1 MANIPPIDLNLLRLF
16 DAVYRS
22 RNVSRAAEELGLS
35 QPAASQALSRLRLLL
50 RDPLFERVAGGV
62 RPTARSERLAHS
74 VQAGLALLE
83 AGLNEDES
91 FDPSTTSAELRLHL
105 SDIGEGR
112 FLPPLMTKFREIAP
126 NLRITA
132 RAWSHDAISE
142 ALDNGQLHFAL
153 GFLPTVGDTAHSEL
167 LTDRYQIFVR
177 ADHPVTQR
185 AVNGAL
191 SAEDIA
197 QLDFIAVRSHAQTQ
211 TILEMLHLD
220 PRIRLV
226 VSSFMALPPVIRATD
241 LAVLMPRQI
250 GIGLEPVGT
259 FALLEPALPQ
269 RDFSVALHWS
279 RRHAQNAML
288 RWARRIILDL
298 FSAPAEPGRPDPAQ
312 SQRTSLT

>member
-1 MANIPPIDLNLLRLF
+1 MANIDSIDLNLLRLF
-16 DAVYRS
+16 DAVYRT

-35 QPAASQALSRLRLLL
+35 QPATSQALTRLRLLL

-83 AGLNEDES
+83 AGLREGER
-91 FDPSTTSAELRLHL
+91 FDPATTDAELRLHL

-112 FLPPLMTKFREIAP
+112 FLPPLMTTFREIAP
-126 NLRITA
+126 NLRIVA
-132 RAWSHDAISE
+132 RAWPHETISE
-142 ALDNGQLHFAL
+142 ALDKGQLHFAL
-153 GFLPTVGDTAHSEL
+153 GFLPTVGDTAHAEMLS
-167 LTDRYQIFVR
+167 DRYQVFVR
-177 ADHPVTQR
+177 ADHPVTRQ
-185 AVNGAL
+185 AADGAL
-191 SAEDIA
+191 SAEA
-197 QLDFIAVRSHAQTQ
+197 VAKLDFVAVRSHAQTQ
-211 TILEMLHLD
+211 RMLEMLHLD

-226 VSSFMALPPVIRATD
+226 VSSFMALPPIIRATD

-250 GIGLEPVGT
+250 GLHLEPLGA

-288 RWARRIILDL
+288 RWAREVILGL
-298 FSAPAEPGRPDPAQ
+298 F
-312 SQRTSLT
+312 RTPPRTD

>member
-1 MANIPPIDLNLLRLF
+1 MANIGTIDLNLLRLF
-16 DAVYRS
+16 DAVYRT

-35 QPAASQALSRLRLLL
+35 QPATSQALTRLRLLL

-83 AGLNEDES
+83 AGLSEGENFE
-91 FDPSTTSAELRLHL
+91 PATTEAELRLHL

-112 FLPPLMTKFREIAP
+112 FLPPLMTTFREIAP
-126 NLRITA
+126 NLRIVA
-132 RAWSHDAISE
+132 RAWPHEAIAE

-153 GFLPTVGDTAHSEL
+153 GFLPTVGGTAHAEMLS
-167 LTDRYQIFVR
+167 DRYQVFVR
-177 ADHPVTQR
+177 ADHPVTRQ
-185 AVNGAL
+185 AVDGAL
-191 SAEDIA
+191 NAEAIA
-197 QLDFIAVRSHAQTQ
+197 KLDFVAVRSHAQTERM
-211 TILEMLHLD
+211 LEMLHLD

-226 VSSFMALPPVIRATD
+226 VSSFMALPPIIRATD

-250 GIGLEPVGT
+250 GLRLEPIGA

-288 RWARRIILDL
+288 RWAREVILEL
-298 FSAPAEPGRPDPAQ
+298 FRNGE
-312 SQRTSLT
+312 RTGLAGAAGG

>member
-1 MANIPPIDLNLLRLF
+1 MANIDTIDLNLLRLF
-16 DAVYRS
+16 DAVYRT

-35 QPAASQALSRLRLLL
+35 QPATSQALTRLRLLL

-83 AGLNEDES
+83 AGLNEGER
-91 FDPSTTSAELRLHL
+91 FDPATTEAELRLHL

-112 FLPPLMTKFREIAP
+112 FLPPLMTTFRETAP
-126 NLRITA
+126 NLRIVA
-132 RAWSHDAISE
+132 RAWPHEAISE

-153 GFLPTVGDTAHSEL
+153 GFLPTVGGTAHAEMLS
-167 LTDRYQIFVR
+167 DRYQIFVR
-177 ADHPVTQR
+177 ADHPVTRQ
-185 AVNGAL
+185 AVDGAL
-191 SAEDIA
+191 SAEAIA
-197 QLDFIAVRSHAQTQ
+197 KLDFVAVRSHAQTQ
-211 TILEMLHLD
+211 RMLEMLHLD

-226 VSSFMALPPVIRATD
+226 VSSFMALPPIIRATD

-250 GIGLEPVGT
+250 GLHLEPIGA

-288 RWARRIILDL
+288 RWAREVILKL
-298 FSAPAEPGRPDPAQ
+298 FRSGHRAGLAETTGG
-312 SQRTSLT
+312 

>member
-1 MANIPPIDLNLLRLF
+1 MANIDSIDLNLLRLF
-16 DAVYRS
+16 DAVYRT

-35 QPAASQALSRLRLLL
+35 QPATSQALSRLRLLL

-83 AGLNEDES
+83 AGLKEDES
-91 FDPSTTSAELRLHL
+91 FDPATTDAELRLHL

-112 FLPPLMTKFREIAP
+112 FLPPLMTTFREIAP
-126 NLRITA
+126 NLRITS
-132 RAWSHDAISE
+132 RAWPPEAISE

-153 GFLPTVGDTAHSEL
+153 GFLPTVSGSAQAEM

-177 ADHPVTQR
+177 AGHPVTR
-185 AVNGAL
+185 HAVGGAL
-191 SAEDIA
+191 SADAIA
-197 QLDFIAVRSHAQTQ
+197 RLDFVSVRSHAQTQ
-211 TILEMLHLD
+211 RILEMLHLD

-226 VSSFMALPPVIRATD
+226 VSSFTALPPIIRATD

-250 GIGLEPVGT
+250 GLGLEPVDA

-288 RWARRIILDL
+288 RWAREVILGL
-298 FSAPAEPGRPDPAQ
+298 FRDAQRSEPTSAADG
-312 SQRTSLT
+312 

>member
-1 MANIPPIDLNLLRLF
+1 MANIDTIDLNLLRLF
-16 DAVYRS
+16 DAVYRT

-35 QPAASQALSRLRLLL
+35 QPATSQALTRLRLLL

-83 AGLNEDES
+83 AGLNEGER
-91 FDPSTTSAELRLHL
+91 FDPATTDAELRLHL

-112 FLPPLMTKFREIAP
+112 FLPPLMTTFREIAP

-132 RAWSHDAISE
+132 RAWPHEAISE

-153 GFLPTVGDTAHSEL
+153 GFLPTVGGSAHAEMLS
-167 LTDRYQIFVR
+167 DRYQVFVR
-177 ADHPVTQR
+177 ADHPVTR
-185 AVNGAL
+185 LVVDGAL
-191 SAEDIA
+191 SAEAIA
-197 QLDFIAVRSHAQTQ
+197 KLDFVAVRSHAQTQ
-211 TILEMLHLD
+211 RMLEMLHLD

-226 VSSFMALPPVIRATD
+226 VSSFMALPPIIRATD

-250 GIGLEPVGT
+250 GLHLEPIGA

-288 RWARRIILDL
+288 RWAREVILEL
-298 FSAPAEPGRPDPAQ
+298 FRSGHRSGPAATAGG
-312 SQRTSLT
+312 

>member
-1 MANIPPIDLNLLRLF
+1 MANIDSIDLNLLRLF

-35 QPAASQALSRLRLLL
+35 QPAASQALSRLRLML

-83 AGLNEDES
+83 AGLNEDEG

-112 FLPPLMTKFREIAP
+112 FLPPLMTVFREIAP
-126 NLRITA
+126 HLRITA
-132 RAWSHDAISE
+132 CAWPHEAISE

-153 GFLPTVGDTAHSEL
+153 GFLPTVSGSAHAEL

-177 ADHPVTQR
+177 AGHPVTQR
-185 AVNGAL
+185 AVDGAL
-191 SAEDIA
+191 SVEDIA

-211 TILEMLHLD
+211 RMLDMLHLD

-250 GIGLEPVGT
+250 GLGLEPIGA

-288 RWARRIILDL
+288 RWARKVILEL
-298 FSAPAEPGRPDPAQ
+298 FSAAADPA
-312 SQRTSLT
+312 SLR

>member
-1 MANIPPIDLNLLRLF
+1 MANIDTIDLNLLRLF
-16 DAVYRS
+16 DAVYRT

-35 QPAASQALSRLRLLL
+35 QPATSQALTRLRLLL

-83 AGLNEDES
+83 AGLNEGER
-91 FDPSTTSAELRLHL
+91 FDPATTEAELRLHL

-112 FLPPLMTKFREIAP
+112 FLPPLMTTFREIAP

-132 RAWSHDAISE
+132 RAWTHEAISE

-153 GFLPTVGDTAHSEL
+153 GFLPTVGGTAHAEMQRWFEPVS
-167 LTDRYQIFVR
+167 DAI
-177 ADHPVTQR
+177 ADHPVTRQ
-185 AVNGAL
+185 AVDGAL
-191 SAEDIA
+191 SAEAIA
-197 QLDFIAVRSHAQTQ
+197 KLDFVAVRSHAQTQ
-211 TILEMLHLD
+211 RMLEMLHLD

-226 VSSFMALPPVIRATD
+226 VSSFMALPPIIRATD

-250 GIGLEPVGT
+250 GLHLEPIGA

-288 RWARRIILDL
+288 RWAREVILEL
-298 FSAPAEPGRPDPAQ
+298 FRNRQRVDPGG
-312 SQRTSLT
+312 

>member
-1 MANIPPIDLNLLRLF
+1 MANIDSIDLNLLRLF
-16 DAVYRS
+16 DAVYRT

-35 QPAASQALSRLRLLL
+35 QPATSQALTRLRLLL

-83 AGLNEDES
+83 AGLSEGES
-91 FDPSTTSAELRLHL
+91 FDPATTDAELRLHL

-112 FLPPLMTKFREIAP
+112 FLPPLMTTFREIAP

-132 RAWSHDAISE
+132 RAWPHEAISE

-153 GFLPTVGDTAHSEL
+153 GFLPTVGGTAHAEMLS
-167 LTDRYQIFVR
+167 DRYQVFVR
-177 ADHPVTQR
+177 ADHPVTR
-185 AVNGAL
+185 KAVDGAL
-191 SAEDIA
+191 NAEAIA
-197 QLDFIAVRSHAQTQ
+197 KLDFVAVRSHAQTERM
-211 TILEMLHLD
+211 LEMLHLD

-226 VSSFMALPPVIRATD
+226 VSSFMALPPIIRATD

-250 GIGLEPVGT
+250 GLRLEPIGA

-288 RWARRIILDL
+288 RWARQVILDL
-298 FSAPAEPGRPDPAQ
+298 FCVSTDPNPG
-312 SQRTSLT
+312 

>member
-1 MANIPPIDLNLLRLF
+1 MANIDSIDLNLLRLF
-16 DAVYRS
+16 DAVYRT

-35 QPAASQALSRLRLLL
+35 QPATSQALTRLRLLL

-83 AGLNEDES
+83 AGLTEGEN
-91 FDPSTTSAELRLHL
+91 FDPATTEAELRLHL

-112 FLPPLMTKFREIAP
+112 FLPPLMTTFREIAP
-126 NLRITA
+126 NLRIVA
-132 RAWSHDAISE
+132 RAWPHEAISE

-153 GFLPTVGDTAHSEL
+153 GFLPTVGGTAHAEMLS
-167 LTDRYQIFVR
+167 DRYQVFVR

-185 AVNGAL
+185 IVDGGL
-191 SAEDIA
+191 SVDDIA
-197 QLDFIAVRSHAQTQ
+197 KLDFVAVRSHAQTQ
-211 TILEMLHLD
+211 RMLEMLHLD

-226 VSSFMALPPVIRATD
+226 VSSFMALPPIIRATD

-250 GIGLEPVGT
+250 GLRLEPIGA

-288 RWARRIILDL
+288 RWAREIILGL
-298 FSAPAEPGRPDPAQ
+298 FRTAPRSALAERADG
-312 SQRTSLT
+312 

>member
-1 MANIPPIDLNLLRLF
+1 MANIDTIDLNLLRLF
-16 DAVYRS
+16 DAVYRT

-35 QPAASQALSRLRLLL
+35 QPATSQALTRLRLLL

-83 AGLNEDES
+83 AGLNEGER
-91 FDPSTTSAELRLHL
+91 FDPATTDAELRLHL

-112 FLPPLMTKFREIAP
+112 FLPPLMTTFREIAP
-126 NLRITA
+126 NLRIVA
-132 RAWSHDAISE
+132 RAWPHEAISE

-153 GFLPTVGDTAHSEL
+153 GFLPTVGGTAHAEMLS
-167 LTDRYQIFVR
+167 DRYQVFVR

-185 AVNGAL
+185 AVDGAV
-191 SAEDIA
+191 SADDIA
-197 QLDFIAVRSHAQTQ
+197 KLDFVAVRSHAQTQ
-211 TILEMLHLD
+211 RMLEMLHLN

-226 VSSFMALPPVIRATD
+226 VSSFMALPPIIRATD

-250 GIGLEPVGT
+250 GLHLEPLGA

-288 RWARRIILDL
+288 RWAREVILEL
-298 FSAPAEPGRPDPAQ
+298 FRNQQRADPGG
-312 SQRTSLT
+312 